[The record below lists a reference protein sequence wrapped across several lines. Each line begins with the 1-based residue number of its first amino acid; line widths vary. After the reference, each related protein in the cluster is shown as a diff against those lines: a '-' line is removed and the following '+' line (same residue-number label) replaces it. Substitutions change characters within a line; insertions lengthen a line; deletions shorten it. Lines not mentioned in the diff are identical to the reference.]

1 MLRFVDVDSQV
12 ALAIGKD
19 ERVLVALLI
28 LLLVLPVTA
37 VVDGEIIIESYLPI
51 AGRII
56 SPKRGEELFDA
67 GIDTLDAKYLE
78 VLFAVTFQEV
88 KLSGLLGE
96 RCEMEDHILLA

>member
-12 ALAIGKD
+12 VLAIGKD
-19 ERVLVALLI
+19 ERVLIALLI

-37 VVDGEIIIESYLPI
+37 VVDGEIIVESYLPI
-51 AGRII
+51 AGRIV
-56 SPKRGEELFDA
+56 SLKRGEELFDA
-67 GIDTLDAKYLE
+67 GIDILDAKYLE
-78 VLFAVTFQEV
+78 VLLAVTFQEV